1 MKKSKKR
8 KKIGLRNLKIK
19 VLEEK
24 KEQPLLSLMI
34 SIVIPAII
42 LSKFSSEE
50 YLGVLPGFLVALAF
64 PICYAIYNL
73 VVRKETGFIVILGFV
88 SIFLTGIIGVF
99 EFPTEWLAVK
109 EAAVPLLIGLAI
121 VISQKTPYP
130 LVKKL
135 LYNDKILD
143 INLINNRLETKNKKG
158 ELEKILANST
168 YMLGISFLLSA
179 ILNFFLTKY
188 IVTSPA
194 GTQAFNEE
202 LGTLTA
208 LSYPVIALPS
218 TIVMIGALYYLF
230 KKLSVITELTFEE
243 LLSDSLKEKNK

>member
-1 MKKSKKR
+1 MKTK
-8 KKIGLRNLKIK
+8 
-19 VLEEK
+19 K
-24 KEQPLLSLMI
+24 KEQPLVSLLV

-42 LSKFSSEE
+42 LSKFSTEE
-50 YLGVLPGFLVALAF
+50 YLGILPGFLIALAF
-64 PICYAIYNL
+64 PIGYAIYNL
-73 VVRKETGFIVILGFV
+73 VVRKETGFIAILGFV

-109 EAAVPLLIGLAI
+109 EAAVPFLIGLAI
-121 VISQKTPYP
+121 IISLKTPYP

-135 LYNDKILD
+135 LYNEEILD
-143 INLINNRLETKNKKG
+143 IKLIDNKLEENNSKYKFDKVLFNATFM
-158 ELEKILANST
+158 LA
-168 YMLGISFLLSA
+168 GSFLLSA

-188 IVTSPA
+188 IVVSPA

-218 TIVMIGALYYLF
+218 TIVMFGALYYLF
-230 KKLSVITELTFEE
+230 KNITKLTGTPFEE
-243 LLSDSLKEKNK
+243 LLSENLKEKTK